1 LFGNNNN
8 SNNNNNNDNNNHNN
22 NNYYYK
28 KAAALVPPTPFE
40 GAEALAGFWVGLQ
53 EVEMGCMVCERRKPR
68 MQSLHPSFLVYKRSI
83 LAGPR

>member
-1 LFGNNNN
+1 M
-8 SNNNNNNDNNNHNN
+8 
-22 NNYYYK
+22 
-28 KAAALVPPTPFE
+28 VPPTPFE

-68 MQSLHPSFLVYKRSI
+68 MQSLHPSLVVYKRSI